1 MCSTAHAY
9 LIFNDASAHE
19 AINIKH
25 RGAYA

>member
-9 LIFNDASAHE
+9 LVCNDDSAHE
-19 AINIKH
+19 AINIKR